1 MVIMQI
7 SFYDSFGPITDL
19 GRKLTKVI
27 WSLFVYVDV
36 QSVIAWGS
44 THILIAY
51 DTAFYSPCRFCSFS
65 SLELCLWC
73 VQWNES
79 CVYNC
84 TGDQYLEALE
94 VEERAVII

>member
-36 QSVIAWGS
+36 QSVIVWDS
-44 THILIAY
+44 THTLIAY
-51 DTAFYSPCRFCSFS
+51 VLLLFS
-65 SLELCLWC
+65 L
-73 VQWNES
+73 
-79 CVYNC
+79 
-84 TGDQYLEALE
+84 
-94 VEERAVII
+94 